1 MNIQHLV
8 QMANDIA
15 SFFLGELGEK
25 EAPGGIAQHL
35 QRFWDPR
42 MRAAIIE
49 HVKQGGAQL
58 KPVVVE
64 AVRTLQPPPPR

>member
-1 MNIQHLV
+1 MNVDHLV
-8 QMANDIA
+8 RMANDIA
-15 SFFLGELGEK
+15 NFFIGENGEA
-25 EAPGGIAQHL
+25 EAAPGIALHMQK
-35 QRFWDPR
+35 FWDPR

-58 KPVVVE
+58 KPVVIQ